1 MAETKEPCGR
11 PAVARVSY
19 KDKKQQEHA
28 REHLCSGHHA
38 ELHSGKEE
46 ADSAKASEPPEAG
59 ATCQA
64 TW

>member
-1 MAETKEPCGR
+1 MPATGTPCGK

-19 KDKKQQEHA
+19 KDKRQQEHP

-46 ADSAKASEPPEAG
+46 QDSAKASEPPEPG
-59 ATCQA
+59 ATCEA